1 MNYLIDTC
9 SLVNLVRYYLPFDAE
24 KKLYDCFKKQYER
37 QEFILLPE
45 VYKEC
50 SWGSQKVVTNSLDFL
65 KELKNTTPLSIDSQ
79 KTHNRIKQNWVNSQ
93 ARKKLGEKF
102 NTENEKKKFIASA
115 DCQLILSAMK
125 DKAKFA
131 IVTDETAHSNDGKL
145 FKKIPAICNTESIT
159 CITLPELLKKLE
171 VHMDFSIPS
180 LGMNTN

>member
-65 KELKNTTPLSIDSQ
+65 ENLK
-79 KTHNRIKQNWVNSQ
+79 KT
-93 ARKKLGEKF
+93 
-102 NTENEKKKFIASA
+102 
-115 DCQLILSAMK
+115 
-125 DKAKFA
+125 
-131 IVTDETAHSNDGKL
+131 
-145 FKKIPAICNTESIT
+145 PAICKSAVIP
-159 CITLPELLKKLE
+159 CITLPELLKNFE
-171 VHMDFSIPS
+171 VHIDFSIPS
-180 LGMNTN
+180 